1 MQLEAVYLEALL
13 YLLYYFL
20 VGIRITFLLFSATK
34 NILPENFVV
43 KERGKIIVKGKGELL
58 TYWMEYKPN
67 RLPPPK
73 NKVSISDE
81 IRLFKFDITLG
92 PHLMRIHL
100 VQYSTSVRYEKY
112 SNIHL
117 VRPIIHLVQNSLNAN
132 FSKPQ
137 K

>member
-1 MQLEAVYLEALL
+1 MVGHKAPRYCLFGDTMNIASRMMSFGDPQCIHISRQDT

-20 VGIRITFLLFSATK
+20 VEIRIKFLLFSATK

-81 IRLFKFDITLG
+81 ICLFKFDI
-92 PHLMRIHL
+92 M
-100 VQYSTSVRYEKY
+100 Y
-112 SNIHL
+112 
-117 VRPIIHLVQNSLNAN
+117 IIHIIRFWTS
-132 FSKPQ
+132 
-137 K
+137 

>member
-1 MQLEAVYLEALL
+1 MDPIQKHALSRSVQLEAVYPEALL

-20 VGIRITFLLFSATK
+20 VEIRITFLLFSATK

-73 NKVSISDE
+73 NKVSISHQ
-81 IRLFKFDITLG
+81 ICLFKFDIMYVYHSHYQVLDILEKMKCI
-92 PHLMRIHL
+92 PKSMRTFN
-100 VQYSTSVRYEKY
+100 V
-112 SNIHL
+112 
-117 VRPIIHLVQNSLNAN
+117 
-132 FSKPQ
+132 
-137 K
+137 